1 MIYDATETV
10 TVRYKIEAESID
22 DAEAKIMDLVSLHVF
37 DRVSGAVMAACPGAM
52 DGRHTWPAWLKH
64 CTIGGKGDYEREV
77 KPVHTQ

>member
-37 DRVSGAVMAACPGAM
+37 DRGLGTVIATCPPSGTNKYA
-52 DGRHTWPAWLKH
+52 WPAWL
-64 CTIGGKGDYEREV
+64 RAV
-77 KPVHTQ
+77 S